1 MALALLVVL
10 SPASVS
16 AVEMPRQQ
24 ELLHLLR
31 QDCGSCHGLRLL
43 GGLGPP
49 LTASALQGKP
59 KAYLENII
67 MYGVPEQ
74 AMPPWQDFL
83 SQDEVGWLVDR
94 LLEGVAE

>member
-1 MALALLVVL
+1 ME
-10 SPASVS
+10 SS
-16 AVEMPRQQ
+16 RQQ

-59 KAYLENII
+59 KEYLQQII
-67 MYGVPEQ
+67 LHGVPEQ
-74 AMPPWQDFL
+74 AMPPWKGFL
-83 SQDEVGWLVDR
+83 NQEEVGWLVDR

>member
-1 MALALLVVL
+1 M
-10 SPASVS
+10 
-16 AVEMPRQQ
+16 EERHQQ

-49 LTASALQGKP
+49 LTATALQGKP
-59 KAYLENII
+59 KAYLESII
-67 MYGVPEQ
+67 MHGMPEQ
-74 AMPPWQDFL
+74 AMPPWKGIL
-83 SQDEVGWLVDR
+83 SPEDVSWLVDR